1 LNQRKAVQR
10 HNIKCIK
17 ISEEASWTKE
27 SEPLVVITRA
37 KDSRNYYEA
46 LSLSCSFFQ
55 YFGKKILLW
64 DSWKSGNPISNKKT
78 KTLES
83 ITCELYTRNL
93 IDKTTY
99 NKMNEVRQLRNHFQH
114 DGLPFKLSSSQA
126 QGSRLCRDIIDKLSK
141 CYRQIKGIV
150 GSLDVC

>member
-1 LNQRKAVQR
+1 MNKREAVQR
-10 HNIKCIK
+10 HNIESIK
-17 ISEEASWTKE
+17 ISEEASWIEE
-27 SEPLVVITRA
+27 SKPLGVITRA

-64 DSWKSGNPISNKKT
+64 DSQKTGNPISNKKT

-93 IDKTTY
+93 
-99 NKMNEVRQLRNHFQH
+99 
-114 DGLPFKLSSSQA
+114 G
-126 QGSRLCRDIIDKLSK
+126 
-141 CYRQIKGIV
+141 
-150 GSLDVC
+150 